1 MSTLTDTAV
10 AALNARLS
18 GPFDGHAVFVFG
30 EAGAIALDRDGARP
44 ARPDERGEVTL
55 SASVETFRDIFDGR
69 LAPMS
74 AFMSGRL
81 KIQGDMG
88 LAVRLAGVL

>member
-1 MSTLTDTAV
+1 MTTLTDAAV
-10 AALNARLS
+10 AALNARLT

-30 EAGAIALDRDGARP
+30 DEGAIALDHDGART
-44 ARPDERGEVTL
+44 ARPGEEGEVTL

-74 AFMSGRL
+74 AFMTGRL
-81 KIQGDMG
+81 EIRGNMG
-88 LAVRLAGVL
+88 LAVKLANVL